1 MTEQQPK
8 LNLSGSIKKIQNNI
22 TEDSKA
28 YMKEYM
34 RSYMREYMRLYIK
47 NQPKIRC
54 ECGMFIKNYQK
65 YKHIKTKLHHN
76 ILKTLN
82 NINNNF
88 TI

>member
-34 RSYMREYMRLYIK
+34 RSYMR

-54 ECGMFIKNYQK
+54 ECGTLIKNYHK
-65 YKHIKTKLHHN
+65 YKHVKTKLHLN
-76 ILKTLN
+76 ILTTLN
-82 NINNNF
+82 NLNNN
-88 TI
+88 III